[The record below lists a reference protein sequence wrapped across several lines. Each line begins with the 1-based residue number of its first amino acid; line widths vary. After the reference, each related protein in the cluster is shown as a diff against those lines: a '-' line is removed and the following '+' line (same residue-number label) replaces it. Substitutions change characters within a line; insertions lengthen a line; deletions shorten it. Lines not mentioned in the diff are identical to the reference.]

1 MDFPIIGYDKY
12 SRIAFLIILF
22 LETGPVKESMS
33 PEDQVLFADLDESEK
48 SSLINETPDSWL
60 RFMEYGSVSTN
71 TKQPSH
77 SSQPSSPRSAPAS
90 TKKERIEQ
98 SFAPIPLT
106 RPDNP
111 NVVAEAVWEVL
122 PDEVSACFDYRLVV
136 GSAAR
141 VHCSAS
147 KTTAT
152 RRTRCTPSF
161 ASIVR
166 FGGLADA

>member
-1 MDFPIIGYDKY
+1 
-12 SRIAFLIILF
+12 
-22 LETGPVKESMS
+22 MS

-60 RFMEYGSVSTN
+60 RFMEYGIVSTN

-98 SFAPIPLT
+98 SFAPFPLIH
-106 RPDNP
+106 PDNP

-122 PDEVSACFDYRLVV
+122 PDEVNACFDYRLVV
-136 GSAAR
+136 YFEGSIQFSDLKTMTAR
-141 VHCSAS
+141 
-147 KTTAT
+147 
-152 RRTRCTPSF
+152 
-161 ASIVR
+161 SIS
-166 FGGLADA
+166 

>member
-1 MDFPIIGYDKY
+1 
-12 SRIAFLIILF
+12 
-22 LETGPVKESMS
+22 MS